1 MTSWRIDSPVA
12 IGGLGGSGTRVVA
25 AILRDWGM
33 FLGSDLNPQM
43 DNLWFTL
50 IFKRPR
56 CVRNVMLLRSHIVEM
71 QYRVFSAAM
80 LGRRPGLLALMSI
93 LAAAVEAWRR
103 GRDRGGDGRGLW
115 AFQRVANMLKARP
128 PSPDRYAGWGWK
140 EPNTHVYLRLL
151 AACEPRLRY
160 IHVIRHGL
168 DMAFSS
174 NDQQLRLWG
183 RAYDM
188 DLPANAAPTPNQK
201 LAFWILANRRALNTG
216 EWMGPARFHCLRFD
230 DLCLQPEKVLRELAE
245 FVGVRDPDLASACKR
260 VRVPESWGRYRRE
273 DLGQFT
279 NAQLENVRKL
289 GFTIESSR

>member
-12 IGGLGGSGTRVVA
+12 VGGLGGSGTRVVA
-25 AILRDWGM
+25 EILQDWGIY
-33 FLGSDLNPQM
+33 LGSDLNPQM

-50 IFKRPR
+50 IFKRR
-56 CVRNVMLLRSHIVEM
+56 SCVRDVMLLHSHVVEA

-80 LGRRPGLLALMSI
+80 LGRRPGLLAVSSI
-93 LAAAVEAWRR
+93 LAAAAEISWRGHNYR
-103 GRDRGGDGRGLW
+103 GDGRGWW
-115 AFQRVANMLKARP
+115 AFQRAANMLKAHA

-168 DMAFSS
+168 DMAFSQ
-174 NDQQLRLWG
+174 NEQQLRLWG
-183 RAYDM
+183 RAYDIN
-188 DLPANAAPTPNQK
+188 LPPNAAPTPDQK

-245 FVGVRDPDLASACKR
+245 FVGVRNPDLASAR
-260 VRVPESWGRYRRE
+260 QHVRVPDSLGRYRRE
-273 DLGQFT
+273 DLSQFK
-279 NAQLENVRKL
+279 NAHLEDVRKF
-289 GFTIESSR
+289 GFTIESAR